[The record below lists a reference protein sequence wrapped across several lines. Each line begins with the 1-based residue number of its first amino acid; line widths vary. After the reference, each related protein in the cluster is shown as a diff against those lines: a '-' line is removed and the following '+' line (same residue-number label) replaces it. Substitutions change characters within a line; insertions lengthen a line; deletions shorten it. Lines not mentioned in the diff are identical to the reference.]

1 MKTSQPG
8 RKDALLQVSF
18 LPLLTLGSG
27 SRALCL
33 ILETREMH
41 ALPSPNNGREFLQK
55 EKIRP
60 SRHLP
65 LLHTHGF
72 VGDNTGREAPAEDRR
87 SLRPLPYSF
96 TYSSVSGR
104 TDGVLASFP
113 RFLGREVTGLWL
125 RPNADPCQKK
135 ALWVEMALSPESLL
149 LHPSLQI
156 HLHAHRLWFPV
167 EAQHSGPETSP
178 PPPGQLP
185 PASRQDVPYSHGS
198 PRR

>member
-1 MKTSQPG
+1 MPHFRNPRNACITQSQQWERISAEGEDSTQPPP
-8 RKDALLQVSF
+8 A
-18 LPLLTLGSG
+18 PP
-27 SRALCL
+27 A
-33 ILETREMH
+33 
-41 ALPSPNNGREFLQK
+41 
-55 EKIRP
+55 
-60 SRHLP
+60 
-65 LLHTHGF
+65 HTHGF

-167 EAQHSGPETSP
+167 EASTQAPRPLHRPLGSS
-178 PPPGQLP
+178 